1 MSGNNSSKGNNVPSS
16 REVSEII
23 NRHQARILG
32 GRDITNMDEQEK
44 DELSDAVRDALM
56 RDLDCMG
63 RGSSDLAKFWEGV
76 TEVLDGIDFSRTEM
90 AANTTPKVDSLTKG
104 VELVTKATEEDN
116 NKNYEEALQ
125 LYTNGVE
132 YFLHVIKYE
141 AQSEKAKQCIRAKC
155 VQYLE
160 RAEKLRSYLNGK
172 RKNGENMAASDDESD
187 DGTPLQRAYL
197 LGNKMVTLF
206 ECSICQELAICEI
219 YQCRN
224 GHLTCH
230 DCFRKLPRPIL
241 CPVCRDPMPADPI
254 RNRVAEQV

>member
-44 DELSDAVRDALM
+44 DKLSDAVRDALM
-56 RDLDCMG
+56 GDLDCMG

-76 TEVLDGIDFSRTEM
+76 TEVLDGIDFNRTEM
-90 AANTTPKVDSLTKG
+90 AANMTPKVDSLTKG

-172 RKNGENMAASDDESD
+172 RKNGENMAAYGNGSD
-187 DGTPLQRAYL
+187 DGTLN
-197 LGNKMVTLF
+197 GNQMV
-206 ECSICQELAICEI
+206 
-219 YQCRN
+219 
-224 GHLTCH
+224 
-230 DCFRKLPRPIL
+230 
-241 CPVCRDPMPADPI
+241 
-254 RNRVAEQV
+254 